1 MMAALTVNFG
11 NLNSPLLTGRKNGL
25 RARDKFH
32 IMENKDGYILTS
44 KDNQLITS
52 SYFLGLL
59 GIELKKYA
67 TANEALTKIN
77 MDGLS
82 DKSRDEC
89 TRAIRRGLSTNRE
102 LF

>member
-11 NLNSPLLTGRKNGL
+11 ELDSPLLTGRKNGN

-32 IMENKDGYILTS
+32 IVESEDGYILTS
-44 KDNQLITS
+44 SRDQLITS

-59 GIELKKYA
+59 GIELKKYS
-67 TANEALTKIN
+67 TANEALEKIN
-77 MDGLS
+77 MEGLS
-82 DKSRDEC
+82 EKSRDEC